1 MEFCVPTNWQEST
14 IEHLISVNTTEEIK
28 EVYGKI
34 FADTMGYEAASCGLE
49 SISRKKA
56 QRHIKDLSSHGFSFN
71 YLLDDICMDNLE
83 FTRKGQMKI
92 RNILEWLIKAE
103 VNSVTIANPYL
114 MLWIKENYSF
124 LPVYVSASVNVD
136 SLNRAKFWEGLGAD
150 MITFPGPVINRNF
163 KFIELLR
170 KSLAC
175 KIQLLGNN
183 ACRQD
188 CASYINHALN
198 TAHSFRRTD
207 KFNGH
212 IFDYYVTMCWVKRL
226 ENPINFIRCDWIR
239 PEDVCFYE
247 KKGVDR
253 IQLVD
258 IDVSGDRFIQICG
271 AYINRCHKGNLIELF
286 PGFDDKIFIRN
297 DRKPGAVAS
306 LNPFLTLNQPKARD
320 GVFINNQNLS
330 SFLKEMPPECDLSLC
345 RECGYCLSVTEQVVK
360 IDQGYL
366 QKTLA
371 LYKKT
376 IDSLF

>member
-14 IEHLISVNTTEEIK
+14 IDHLVSVNTTGEIK

-34 FADTMGYEAASCGLE
+34 FTDTITSCGLE
-49 SISRKKA
+49 SIYRKKA
-56 QRHIKDLSSHGFSFN
+56 NRHIKDLSSHGFSFN

-83 FTRKGQMKI
+83 FTRKGQVKI
-92 RNILEWLIKAE
+92 RNILEWLIKAG
-103 VNSVTIANPYL
+103 VSSVTIANPYL
-114 MLWIKENYSF
+114 MLWIKKNYSF
-124 LPVYVSASVNVD
+124 LSVHVSASVNID

-150 MITFPGPVINRNF
+150 KITFPGPAVNRNF
-163 KFIELLR
+163 KLIELLR

-175 KIQLLGNN
+175 KIQLLGNS

-198 TAHSFRRTD
+198 TAHSFRRAH

-212 IFDYYVTMCWVKRL
+212 IFDYYATICWVKRL

-239 PEDVCFYE
+239 PEDIYFYE
-247 KKGVDR
+247 KMGVDG

-258 IDVSGDRFIQICG
+258 IDIADDRFIQITG
-271 AYINRCHKGNLIELF
+271 AYIGRLHKGNLVDLF
-286 PGFDDKIFIRN
+286 PGFDDKIFIRHN
-297 DRKPGAVAS
+297 RKPGGVTS
-306 LNPFLTLNQPKARD
+306 LNPFSTLNLPRARD

-330 SFLKEMPPECDLSLC
+330 NFLKEMPPECDLNLC
-345 RECGYCLSVTEQVVK
+345 VDCGYCLSMAKKVVR
-360 IDQGYL
+360 IDQDYL
-366 QKTLA
+366 QKALA

-376 IDSLF
+376 IDVLFQ